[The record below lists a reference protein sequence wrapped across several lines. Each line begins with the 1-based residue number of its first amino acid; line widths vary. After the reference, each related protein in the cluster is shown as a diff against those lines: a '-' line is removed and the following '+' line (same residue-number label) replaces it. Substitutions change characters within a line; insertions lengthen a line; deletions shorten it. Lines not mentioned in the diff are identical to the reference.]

1 MAIHPAFLTSPY
13 EVLNPEHRWFPADE
27 DLRES
32 AHDKLEPPF
41 GEKMRSEVKTWR
53 ENQYERARGWRAA
66 GASRDLLQ
74 RSTSGMKEK
83 ISAMSAQ
90 VKAILLERF
99 SGAEVGGMADQ
110 LDDELQERFGGRKFN
125 GD

>member
-1 MAIHPAFLTSPY
+1 
-13 EVLNPEHRWFPADE
+13 
-27 DLRES
+27 
-32 AHDKLEPPF
+32 
-41 GEKMRSEVKTWR
+41 MRREVKTWR

-90 VKAILLERF
+90 VKAILLQRF
-99 SGAEVGGMADQ
+99 SGAEVGAMADQ

>member
-1 MAIHPAFLTSPY
+1 MAIHPAFPTSPY
-13 EVLNPEHRWFPADE
+13 EVLSPEQRWFPADE

-32 AHDKLEPPF
+32 AYDKLVPPF
-41 GEKMRSEVKTWR
+41 VNKIRREVKAWR
-53 ENQYERARGWRAA
+53 ENQCGRARGRRAA
-66 GASRDLLQ
+66 GAGRDLVQ

-90 VKAILLERF
+90 VKAILLQRF
-99 SGAEVGGMADQ
+99 SGAEVGAMADQ
-110 LDDELQERFGGRKFN
+110 LDDELQERFGGRKFG

>member
-1 MAIHPAFLTSPY
+1 MAIHPAFPASPY
-13 EVLNPEHRWFPADE
+13 EGLNPEHRWFPADE

-41 GEKMRSEVKTWR
+41 GEKMRREVETWR
-53 ENQYERARGWRAA
+53 ENQYERARVRRAA
-66 GASRDLLQ
+66 GADRDLFQ

-90 VKAILLERF
+90 VKAILLQRF
-99 SGAEVGGMADQ
+99 SGAEVGAMADQ